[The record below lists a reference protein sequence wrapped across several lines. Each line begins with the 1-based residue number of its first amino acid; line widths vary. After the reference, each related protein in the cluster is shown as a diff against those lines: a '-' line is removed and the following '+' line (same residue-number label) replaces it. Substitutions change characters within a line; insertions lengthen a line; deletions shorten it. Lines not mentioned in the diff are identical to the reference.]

1 MRALGT
7 TVAVVSVLALCAC
20 KDDKRPPS
28 STTATAPSSTTPSST
43 PSSTTPSGETPSSTV
58 PSAPEAGGHGITV
71 TPKGGDFVLGDG
83 KFTVVFPDEPKL
95 EVDPAD
101 GTVTAEGGSGVN
113 VYTLSIIS
121 GDEIEGKQDELSLV
135 VGGIFEGLEGKLAKQ
150 TPYPPHGLK
159 FEGSAKDDADG
170 WQVVGWT
177 LAQPATKRIYV
188 LMFQLPNDRSF
199 TAQDAQKVAT
209 SFKLI

>member
-1 MRALGT
+1 VRAL
-7 TVAVVSVLALCAC
+7 VLLLALAAC
-20 KDDKRPPS
+20 KDNK
-28 STTATAPSSTTPSST
+28 APAPVPTPTPTPTPTTPT
-43 PSSTTPSGETPSSTV
+43 PSAKPT
-58 PSAPEAGGHGITV
+58 GHGITV
-71 TPKGGDFVLGDG
+71 TPKGGDFELGDG

-101 GTVTAEGGSGVN
+101 GTITAEGGAGIN

-121 GDEIEGKQDELSLV
+121 GDEIEGQQHELPLV
-135 VGGIFEGLEGKLAKQ
+135 IGGIFEGLEGKEAKQ
-150 TPYPPHGLK
+150 TPYPPHGIR
-159 FEGSAKDDADG
+159 FEGSAKDGDDG

-199 TAQDAQKVAT
+199 TRQQAEVVAT
-209 SFKLI
+209 SMKLI

>member
-1 MRALGT
+1 MRAL
-7 TVAVVSVLALCAC
+7 VLLLALAAC
-20 KDDKRPPS
+20 KNEK
-28 STTATAPSSTTPSST
+28 APAPVPAPTPTTPT
-43 PSSTTPSGETPSSTV
+43 PTPAAKPS
-58 PSAPEAGGHGITV
+58 GHGITV
-71 TPKGGDFVLGDG
+71 TPKGSDFELGDG
-83 KFTVVFPDEPKL
+83 KFTVLFPDEPKL

-101 GTVTAEGGSGVN
+101 GTITAEGGAGIN

-121 GDEIEGKQDELSLV
+121 GDEIEGQQHELPLV
-135 VGGIFEGLEGKLAKQ
+135 IGGIFEGLEGKQAKQ
-150 TPYPPHGLK
+150 TPYPPHGIK
-159 FEGSAKDDADG
+159 FEGSAKDGDDG

-199 TAQDAQKVAT
+199 TRAHAEVVAT